1 MQRLVLLVILASL
14 LAGCF
19 SPGGP
24 SNTMPTTP
32 DEYFTGEPTTLIVR
46 FGSQTVQSWSPLFTA
61 VAHANDSA
69 IAYVRIG
76 RVPEIS
82 VGFYQIPRDSLEPL
96 VVQVPAERNYRIE
109 AFTYNPVTGELLEVG
124 AKQTDVAAKTVNEVE
139 VPLATTLYTFE
150 PPPELYSHGMFYLPL
165 DVIDR
170 DALNGRVLIAR
181 NPWEAEGE
189 NGVEAMH
196 RANSESGDS
205 WILNDGV
212 GSRVPAVDED
222 TTLYYQIEVCT
233 KPRMTRDG
241 TTFCV
246 YEPDITKGQ
255 SLYTITVKPHDPDLP
270 TWP

>member
-46 FGSQTVQSWSPLFTA
+46 FRPQTVQSWFPLFTA
-61 VAHANDSA
+61 AAHANDSA

-109 AFTYNPVTGELLEVG
+109 ALTYNPVTGELLEVG

-139 VPLATTLYTFE
+139 VPLSTTLYTFA
-150 PPPELYSHGMFYLPL
+150 PPQELYSHGMFYLPL
-165 DVIDR
+165 EVINR

-181 NPWEAEGE
+181 NRWEAEGE
-189 NGVEAMH
+189 NGKDAMH
-196 RANSESGDS
+196 RANKKPGDS

-212 GSRVPAVDED
+212 GSRVPAVEED

-246 YEPDITKGQ
+246 YEPDITKGE
-255 SLYTITVKPHDPDLP
+255 SLYTITVKPYDPELP